1 MNGNE
6 MREFVE
12 ECGRKLPVKTF
23 DNSDLYIICKKD
35 EKSMAIG
42 FWDCFEDYC
51 RNTEIELDEEY
62 KDAEFIGCTGTLCGN
77 KLVIDKINAFEFCFV
92 NLTK

>member
-1 MNGNE
+1 MK
-6 MREFVE
+6 V
-12 ECGRKLPVKTF
+12 T
-23 DNSDLYIICKKD
+23 
-35 EKSMAIG
+35 EKSKEELLQLKA
-42 FWDCFEDYC
+42 
-51 RNTEIELDEEY
+51 ELDEEY